1 MGRILVADDHDSL
14 RRGIVRALSDAQ
26 HEVEEAPN
34 GNVAIEKL
42 HEGQFDVVL
51 SDLKMGGS
59 DGMDVLRTAKSLQ
72 PNTAVILMT
81 AFGSIH
87 TAVEAMKIGAFD
99 YVQKPFEIEEMELKI
114 AKAIEHRRL
123 KHEIEYLR
131 HTQQDIYDFD
141 RIVGASG
148 ALQSVLTVVKKVAKS
163 NTTVLIRGETGTGK
177 ELIAGAIHHNSLRA
191 GRNFVKVNCAAL
203 QENLL
208 ESELFG
214 HEKGAFT
221 GADKQRVGRFEQAD
235 GGTLF
240 LDEIGDMSANT
251 QAKIL
256 RVLQEHE
263 FERLGGTRTLRVD
276 VRLIA
281 ATNRNLPQMVANG
294 QFREDL
300 YYRLNVVSIE
310 MPPLRERKEDITQ
323 LAGVLPAAL
332 RRRAEEARRRAR
344 HRRAEA
350 ADALQ
355 LAGQHPR
362 ARERDRAGGAAD
374 RRTAAE
380 LAPTS
385 PLGELSTGQLV
396 AATQS
401 PVVKIPPTGIP
412 LEEIERQA
420 IIEALKMSNWVQKDA
435 AELLAISPR
444 VMNYKIKT
452 LGIDYSR
459 GGRRPMVE
467 SMAYELVSFSCQ
479 LSAVRSSADLSSR
492 ASWS

>member
-1 MGRILVADDHDSL
+1 MGRILIADDHDAL
-14 RRGIVRALSDAQ
+14 RRGLKRGLTEAG
-26 HEVEEAPN
+26 HEVEEASN
-34 GNVAIEKL
+34 GNAAIERL
-42 HEGQFDVVL
+42 HDNYFDVVL

-59 DGMDVLRTAKSLQ
+59 DGLDVLKTAKTLH
-72 PNTAVILMT
+72 PTTAVILMT
-81 AFGSIH
+81 AFGSVS

-99 YVQKPFEIEEMELKI
+99 YVQKPFEIEEMEVKI
-114 AKAIEHRRL
+114 EKALEMRRL
-123 KHEIEYLR
+123 KHELEYLR
-131 HTQQDIYDFD
+131 GTQSDIYEFD
-141 RIVGASG
+141 KIVGSSPP
-148 ALQSVLTVVKKVAKS
+148 LQRVLDIVKKVAKS

-191 GRNFVKVNCAAL
+191 ARNFVKVNCAAL

-221 GADKQRVGRFEQAD
+221 GADKQRIGRFEQAD

-281 ATNRNLPQMVANG
+281 ATNRNLSQMVASG

-310 MPPLRERKEDITQ
+310 MPALRERKEDIVPLASSFIRRFSGELKKKMEGIDPDAQKLLMRYNWPGNIRELENTVERAVLLTEGPQ
-323 LAGVLPAAL
+323 LSSSDL
-332 RRRAEEARRRAR
+332 
-344 HRRAEA
+344 
-350 ADALQ
+350 
-355 LAGQHPR
+355 
-362 ARERDRAGGAAD
+362 
-374 RRTAAE
+374 
-380 LAPTS
+380 S
-385 PLGELSTGQLV
+385 LGELSTGQPSGD
-396 AATQS
+396 AS

-459 GGRRPMVE
+459 GGRRPMPQPPIE
-467 SMAYELVSFSCQ
+467 
-479 LSAVRSSADLSSR
+479 
-492 ASWS
+492 

>member
-14 RRGIVRALSDAQ
+14 RRGIVRALSDAH
-26 HEVEEAPN
+26 HEVDEAPN

-42 HEGQFDVVL
+42 HEGQYDVVL

-59 DGMDVLRTAKSLQ
+59 DGLDVLRTAKSLQ

-123 KHEIEYLR
+123 RHEIEYLR

-148 ALQSVLTVVKKVAKS
+148 ALQSVLTIVKKVAKS

-191 GRNFVKVNCAAL
+191 SRNFVKVNCAAL

-276 VRLIA
+276 VRVIA
-281 ATNRNLPQMVANG
+281 ATNRNLPLMVSSG

-300 YYRLNVVSIE
+300 YYRLNVVSID
-310 MPPLRERKEDITQ
+310 MPPLRERKEDIQ
-323 LAGVLPAAL
+323 ALAGFFL
-332 RRRAEEARRRAR
+332 RRFAGELKKRVDGLSPDANKLLMRYNWPGNIRELENAIERAVLLTEGPQLSS
-344 HRRAEA
+344 
-350 ADALQ
+350 ADL
-355 LAGQHPR
+355 R
-362 ARERDRAGGAAD
+362 
-374 RRTAAE
+374 
-380 LAPTS
+380 
-385 PLGELSTGQLV
+385 LGELSTTPSSSSDGN
-396 AATQS
+396 
-401 PVVKIPPTGIP
+401 PVVKIPPTGIA

-420 IIEALKMSNWVQKDA
+420 LIEALKMSNWVQKDA
-435 AELLAISPR
+435 AELLSISPR

-459 GGRRPMVE
+459 GRRPLE
-467 SMAYELVSFSCQ
+467 PTLA
-479 LSAVRSSADLSSR
+479 
-492 ASWS
+492 